1 MLWFYV
7 SLFNVWSVEMLYFL
21 NYFSFSLGLNSEID
35 FSVNTPISLGLQKT
49 LRTPSLIFFPKA
61 IEILGIML
69 IDRSFWWK
77 QFLWK
82 IFICRLSTLVI
93 VICINICNNLCY
105 NLCTF
110 GSTRIILTGY
120 KPAQS
125 INFYNSYMYKY
136 M

>member
-49 LRTPSLIFFPKA
+49 LRTPSLIFFPKV

-82 IFICRLSTLVI
+82 IS
-93 VICINICNNLCY
+93 
-105 NLCTF
+105 
-110 GSTRIILTGY
+110 SAGY
-120 KPAQS
+120 QHW
-125 INFYNSYMYKY
+125 
-136 M
+136 

>member
-21 NYFSFSLGLNSEID
+21 NYFSFSLGLNNEID

-49 LRTPSLIFFPKA
+49 LRTPSLIFFPKV
-61 IEILGIML
+61 IEILGIMP

-82 IFICRLSTLVI
+82 IWSA
-93 VICINICNNLCY
+93 
-105 NLCTF
+105 
-110 GSTRIILTGY
+110 GY
-120 KPAQS
+120 QHW
-125 INFYNSYMYKY
+125 
-136 M
+136 